1 METLIPI
8 LIALPNI
15 ISAMVAVAALGTAAW
30 QAFKRRDMAAGL
42 ELSER
47 TIEGLVATVALL
59 PQTEETA
66 RLKNTVRLMSTQLG
80 VERTKLAPV
89 VKQVEKLLA
98 DAGITTT
105 GDDSGSWL
113 RASEAVKA
121 YREGRK

>member
-1 METLIPI
+1 MVI
-8 LIALPNI
+8 LAALPEL
-15 ISAMVAVAALGTAAW
+15 ISAGIAVVALATAAW

-59 PQTEETA
+59 PDSEETR
-66 RLKNTVRLMSTQLG
+66 RLKNTVKQMSLQLG

-89 VKQVEKLLA
+89 VKQVEKLLK

-121 YREGRK
+121 YREARR